1 MAKILIIDD
10 EESILKMYGAALSG
24 HEVLTAT
31 DGDEGI
37 KLAEQQSPS
46 LILLDIILPKVNGL
60 DVLEKLKNSQ
70 DTSGIPVIM
79 LTNLPK
85 EASADKATALG
96 ADGYFVKAEFEPEK
110 LATEVGKLLRDG
122 EDDEPEGLDPVK

>member
-10 EESILKMYGAALSG
+10 EESILKMYSDALSG
-24 HEVLTAT
+24 HDVLTSK

-37 KLAEQQSPS
+37 KIAEENDPD

-60 DVLEKLKNSQ
+60 DVLTRLKENQ
-70 DTSGIPVIM
+70 ETSSIPVLI

-85 EASADKATALG
+85 ESSADKSKSLG
-96 ADGYFVKAEFEPEK
+96 ADGYFVKAEYEPEK
-110 LATEVGKLLRDG
+110 LAEEVNKLLK
-122 EDDEPEGLDPVK
+122 EKE

>member
-10 EESILKMYGAALSG
+10 EESILKMYSDALSG
-24 HEVLTAT
+24 HDVLTSK

-37 KLAEQQSPS
+37 KIAEENDPD

-60 DVLEKLKNSQ
+60 DVLARLKENQ
-70 DTSGIPVIM
+70 ETSSIPVLI

-85 EASADKATALG
+85 ESSADKAKSLG
-96 ADGYFVKAEFEPEK
+96 ADGYFVKAEYEPEK
-110 LATEVGKLLRDG
+110 LAEEVNKLLK
-122 EDDEPEGLDPVK
+122 EKE